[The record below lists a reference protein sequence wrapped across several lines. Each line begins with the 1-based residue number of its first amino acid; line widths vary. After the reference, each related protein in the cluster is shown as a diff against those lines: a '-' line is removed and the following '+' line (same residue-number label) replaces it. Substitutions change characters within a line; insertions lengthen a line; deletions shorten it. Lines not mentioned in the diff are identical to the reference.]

1 MKYIKLFVLTIVIIG
16 AIVGLKAIIDNING
30 PEVVV
35 DSIAEAHY
43 QKLSNEF
50 KKEWEQITTWDKK
63 LFESQHKEAED
74 EYGLNKI
81 EESQRDNLS
90 KLIHS
95 YALDAVSE
103 NLVNLY
109 KSTKYNESAVKLNL
123 NGLTVISKHP
133 DYSKN
138 EKINMMKNIHET
150 YRNIL
155 SFITIIKNSSSSRYT
170 SQMEFVA
177 TSEDSV
183 SWNSFSSLKSSDVS
197 RRDSYRGN
205 KYYQEYLMNNVELK
219 DGLNAIPSYIEKH
232 RSSYYKAVEEHI
244 RNRFR
249 NKPHITGNYAQLA
262 NNLRQEYSDST
273 ITYEQYQN
281 KLSLL
286 KKELEEEY
294 TSVVKEHNSEKR
306 ILRKC
311 IDLYKEQTNNNPFVS
326 FQSQYNNSI
335 SKPSI

>member
-16 AIVGLKAIIDNING
+16 AIIGLKKYIDSIN
-30 PEVVV
+30 ERDVVI
-35 DSIAEAHY
+35 DPIAEAHY

-50 KKEWEQITTWDKK
+50 KKEWEQITTWDET
-63 LFESQHKEAED
+63 LFESQHKEAEG

-109 KSTKYNESAVKLNL
+109 KSTKYNESAVKHNL

-138 EKINMMKNIHET
+138 EKIIMMKNIHET

-155 SFITIIKNSSSSRYT
+155 SFIKNIKNSSSSRYT
-170 SQMEFVA
+170 SQMKFVA
-177 TSEDSV
+177 TSEDNV

-197 RRDSYRGN
+197 RRDSYREN

-219 DGLNAIPSYIEKH
+219 DGLNAIPSYIERH

-249 NKPHITGNYAQLA
+249 NKPHITGDYAQRA
-262 NNLRQEYSDST
+262 YNLSQEYSDSI

>member
-16 AIVGLKAIIDNING
+16 AIIGLKKFIDSIN
-30 PEVVV
+30 ERDVVI
-35 DSIAEAHY
+35 DPIAEAHY

-50 KKEWEQITTWDKK
+50 KKEWEQITTWDET

-109 KSTKYNESAVKLNL
+109 KSTKYNESAVKHNL

-138 EKINMMKNIHET
+138 EKIIMMKNIHET

-155 SFITIIKNSSSSRYT
+155 SFIKNIKNSSSSRYT
-170 SQMEFVA
+170 SQMKFVA
-177 TSEDSV
+177 TSEDNV

-197 RRDSYRGN
+197 RRDSYREN

-219 DGLNAIPSYIEKH
+219 DGLNAIPSYIERH

-249 NKPHITGNYAQLA
+249 NKPHITGDYAQRA
-262 NNLRQEYSDST
+262 YNLSQEYSDSI

>member
-16 AIVGLKAIIDNING
+16 AIIGLKKYIDSIN
-30 PEVVV
+30 ERDVVI
-35 DSIAEAHY
+35 DPIAEAHY

-50 KKEWEQITTWDKK
+50 KKEWEQITTWDET
-63 LFESQHKEAED
+63 LFESQHKEAEG

-81 EESQRDNLS
+81 DESQRDNLS

-109 KSTKYNESAVKLNL
+109 KSTKYNESAVKHNL

-138 EKINMMKNIHET
+138 EKIIMMKNIHET

-155 SFITIIKNSSSSRYT
+155 SFIKNIKNSSSSRYT
-170 SQMEFVA
+170 SQMKFVA
-177 TSEDSV
+177 TSEDNV

-197 RRDSYRGN
+197 RRDSYREN

-219 DGLNAIPSYIEKH
+219 DGLNAIPSYIERH

-249 NKPHITGNYAQLA
+249 NKPHITGDYAQRA
-262 NNLRQEYSDST
+262 YNLSQEYSDSI

>member
-16 AIVGLKAIIDNING
+16 AIIGLKAIINSIN
-30 PEVVV
+30 ERDVVI
-35 DSIAEAHY
+35 DPIAEAHY

-50 KKEWEQITTWDKK
+50 KKEWEQITTWDKT
-63 LFESQHKEAED
+63 LFESQHKKTED

-109 KSTKYNESAVKLNL
+109 KSTKYNESAVKHNL

-138 EKINMMKNIHET
+138 EKIIMMKNIHET

-155 SFITIIKNSSSSRYT
+155 SFITNIKNSSSSRYT
-170 SQMEFVA
+170 SQMKFVA
-177 TSEDSV
+177 TSEDNV
-183 SWNSFSSLKSSDVS
+183 SWNSFSSLKSFDVS
-197 RRDSYRGN
+197 RRDSYREN

-219 DGLNAIPSYIEKH
+219 DGLNAIPSYIEGH
-232 RSSYYKAVEEHI
+232 RSSYYKTVEEQI

-249 NKPHITGNYAQLA
+249 NKPRITGDYAQRA
-262 NNLRQEYSDST
+262 YNLSQEYSDST

-281 KLSLL
+281 KLTLL

-294 TSVVKEHNSEKR
+294 ASVVKEHNSEKR

-311 IDLYKEQTNNNPFVS
+311 IKLYEEQTNNNPFVS

>member
-16 AIVGLKAIIDNING
+16 AIIGLKAIINSIN
-30 PEVVV
+30 ERDVVI
-35 DSIAEAHY
+35 DPIAEAHY

-50 KKEWEQITTWDKK
+50 KKEWEQITTWDKT

-109 KSTKYNESAVKLNL
+109 KSTKYNESAVKHNL

-138 EKINMMKNIHET
+138 EKISMMKNIHET

-177 TSEDSV
+177 TSEDNV
-183 SWNSFSSLKSSDVS
+183 SWNSFSSLKSSDVN

-219 DGLNAIPSYIEKH
+219 DGLNAIPSYIEEH
-232 RSSYYKAVEEHI
+232 RSSYYKDVEEHI

-249 NKPHITGNYAQLA
+249 NKPRITGDYAQLA